1 MSEELMKKYYDIK
14 EKYQDTVILF
24 RCGDFYECYDEDAA
38 ICGEVLSI
46 TVTRHKSLKGRDGH
60 YLRIAGFPYHSLDE
74 YLPQLIRA
82 GHRVTLCDDL
92 EGTKIKEFTQSANS
106 EDIVY
111 SEKKIIPQ
119 APADVPINH
128 QEEIERVKRE
138 AQKKIL
144 DIASETIKALNGKLP
159 TTLNTYFAKAIG
171 ELTLIKLK
179 NNLGAEITK
188 NEMSYLI
195 ELAEKGLAI
204 SR

>member
-14 EKYQDTVILF
+14 EKYPDRVLLF
-24 RCGDFYECYDEDAA
+24 RVGDFYESYDEDAA

-46 TVTRHKSLKGRDGH
+46 IVTRHKSLKGRDGH
-60 YLRIAGFPYHSLDE
+60 YLRIAGFPHHSLDR

-82 GHRVTLCDDL
+82 GHRVAINEDFKDA
-92 EGTKIKEFTQSANS
+92 KIKEFTQGENS
-106 EDIVY
+106 EDFVY
-111 SEKKIIPQ
+111 EEISIPQ

-204 SR
+204 SG

>member
-1 MSEELMKKYYDIK
+1 MKKYYDIK
-14 EKYQDTVILF
+14 EKYSDRVLLF
-24 RCGDFYECYDEDAA
+24 RVGDFCESYDEDAA

-60 YLRIAGFPYHSLDE
+60 YLRMAGFPHHSLDK

-82 GHRVTLCDDL
+82 GYRVALCDAL
-92 EGTKIKEFTQSANS
+92 EDTQIKEFIQGSNS

-111 SEKKIIPQ
+111 SEKVIPQ
-119 APADVPINH
+119 APADVPINY

-171 ELTLIKLK
+171 ELSLIKLK

-195 ELAEKGLAI
+195 ELAEKGLVI
-204 SR
+204 SK